1 MSCVWVA
8 VQFLI
13 ACLLCF
19 LMLSVS
25 LLAYEAFHGVLA
37 VVVGWRSTRRS
48 FTAGNSLHFAVPRD
62 LLTVV
67 EISEMRLL
75 RNSSSII
82 LCFFCCL
89 LSFDALKAED
99 VFGESLIKSTKQ
111 A

>member
-13 ACLLCF
+13 ACF

-75 RNSSSII
+75 RNVSSII
-82 LCFFCCL
+82 LCFFFFFCL